1 MRLLLDE
8 CTPRRLKRDFAG
20 HVVSTVEEAG
30 LKGLKNG
37 QLLRAAAGNFDVLIT
52 VDQNLPHQ
60 QNLSSL
66 NLSILLLVA
75 ASNRYQDLQPLVPKA
90 RKFLE
95 QITPGEIVRIAG
107 RVEDN

>member
-8 CTPRRLKRDFAG
+8 CMPRRLKRDFAG
-20 HVVSTVEEAG
+20 HAVSTVEEAG

-60 QNLSSL
+60 QNLSPL
-66 NLSILLLVA
+66 NLSILLLIAV
-75 ASNRYQDLQPLVPKA
+75 SNRYEDLHSLMPKA
-90 RKFLE
+90 LRSLG
-95 QITPGEIVRIAG
+95 QIAPGEIVRIA
-107 RVEDN
+107 

>member
-8 CTPRRLKRDFAG
+8 CTPRRPKRDFAG
-20 HVVSTVEEAG
+20 HAVSTVEEAG

-37 QLLRAAAGNFDVLIT
+37 QLLRAAAGSFDVLVT

-66 NLSILLLVA
+66 NLAILLLIA
-75 ASNRYQDLQPLVPKA
+75 GSNRYQDIQPLVAKA
-90 RKFLE
+90 LDSLK
-95 QITPGEIVRIAG
+95 QIAPGEIVRIT
-107 RVEDN
+107 RIVEDN

>member
-20 HVVSTVEEAG
+20 HAVSTVEEAG

-52 VDQNLPHQ
+52 VDQNLPQQ
-60 QNLSSL
+60 QNLSPL
-66 NLSILLLVA
+66 NLSILLLIAV
-75 ASNRYQDLQPLVPKA
+75 SNRYEDLDPLVPKA
-90 RKFLE
+90 LDALE
-95 QITPGEIVRIAG
+95 QIAPGEIVRIA
-107 RVEDN
+107 

>member
-20 HVVSTVEEAG
+20 HAVSTVEEAR

-60 QNLSSL
+60 QNLSST
-66 NLSILLLVA
+66 NLSIPLLVA
-75 ASNRYQDLQPLVPKA
+75 GSNRYEDLRPLVAKA
-90 RKFLE
+90 LDSLE
-95 QITPGEIVRIAG
+95 RITPGLIVRI
-107 RVEDN
+107 D

>member
-20 HVVSTVEEAG
+20 HAVSTVEEAG
-30 LKGLKNG
+30 LKGLKSG

-66 NLSILLLVA
+66 NLSILLL
-75 ASNRYQDLQPLVPKA
+75 
-90 RKFLE
+90 
-95 QITPGEIVRIAG
+95 IAG
-107 RVEDN
+107 ATDTKTSSLSSCRRSTPSNKSRRARSSALPE